1 MKKVLLLIAA
11 LLAAPGLISA
21 NILDEISHDYNSVSG
36 VVKQQTH
43 VLTHTDV
50 PVLSHVVNH
59 QAHVL
64 QGTDLP
70 VVAHAIDNQGK
81 IIGHF
86 VTSNLAVAC
95 RAAMG
100 TVVGQVT
107 GLPCK
112 TAVADFIGEC
122 NSEMDAEAPEVGITA
137 CSVGA
142 AVITKACT
150 KVVTKEVAGDAIHQ
164 ACDNLSD

>member
-21 NILDEISHDYNSVSG
+21 NIFDEISHDYNNVSN
-36 VVKQQTH
+36 VVQQQTH
-43 VLTHTDV
+43 VLTHTDL

-59 QAHVL
+59 QAHVI

-86 VTSNLAVAC
+86 VTSNAGAAC
-95 RAAMG
+95 RRVMG
-100 TVVGQVT
+100 SVVGQAI
-107 GLPCK
+107 GLPCPD
-112 TAVADFIGEC
+112 AVKAFVVDC
-122 NSEMDAEAPEVGITA
+122 NTTIDEEAPEVGLPACTVAAAVISKA
-137 CSVGA
+137 CSVA
-142 AVITKACT
+142 LTQAI
-150 KVVTKEVAGDAIHQ
+150 AGDAIHQ
-164 ACDNLSD
+164 ACDNLTD

>member
-21 NILDEISHDYNSVSG
+21 NIFDEISHDYNNVSN
-36 VVKQQTH
+36 VVQQQTH
-43 VLTHTDV
+43 VLTHTDL

-59 QAHVL
+59 QAHVI

-86 VTSNLAVAC
+86 VTSNLGVAC
-95 RAAMG
+95 RAVMG
-100 TVVGQVT
+100 KVVGQLT

-112 TAVADFIGEC
+112 TGVTDFVVDC
-122 NSEMDAEAPEVGITA
+122 NAEMDAEAPEVGITV

-142 AVITKACT
+142 AAITKACT
-150 KVVTKEVAGDAIHQ
+150 KVVTTLVAGDAIHQ
-164 ACDNLSD
+164 ACDNLTD